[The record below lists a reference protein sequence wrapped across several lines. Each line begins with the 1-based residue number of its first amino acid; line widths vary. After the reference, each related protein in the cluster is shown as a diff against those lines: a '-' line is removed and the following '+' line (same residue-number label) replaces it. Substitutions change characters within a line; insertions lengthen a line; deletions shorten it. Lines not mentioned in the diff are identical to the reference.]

1 MTTKHRD
8 DWPMRFARDSTD
20 RRRRASCLHFRLD
33 RGLDIHRSR
42 RSPHD
47 RRYRKFVTKGIGETK
62 AERSSDETSG
72 DTDPYLFEGGTRTGV
87 GTVDPIEGG
96 GRRPGLRS
104 QRNDGRHKCFL
115 SRRARVDTRGGV
127 HASGPGHFHVPG
139 AQVRPWSRG
148 MIHPHQ
154 ILRRLPTEEDR
165 RDFGVPAK
173 RADTV

>member
-62 AERSSDETSG
+62 AEIRISSKAGHVPELGPSTQLRVEDAVPDFARNEMT
-72 DTDPYLFEGGTRTGV
+72 GGT
-87 GTVDPIEGG
+87 
-96 GRRPGLRS
+96 
-104 QRNDGRHKCFL
+104 NAF
-115 SRRARVDTRGGV
+115 
-127 HASGPGHFHVPG
+127 
-139 AQVRPWSRG
+139 
-148 MIHPHQ
+148 
-154 ILRRLPTEEDR
+154 
-165 RDFGVPAK
+165 
-173 RADTV
+173 